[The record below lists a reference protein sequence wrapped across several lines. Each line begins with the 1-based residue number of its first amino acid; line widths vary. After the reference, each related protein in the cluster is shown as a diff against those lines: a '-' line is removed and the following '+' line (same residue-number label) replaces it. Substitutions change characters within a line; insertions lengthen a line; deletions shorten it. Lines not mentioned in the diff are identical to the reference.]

1 MSTLYHHP
9 MSAASRFIRLV
20 IGEYAFEVDMI
31 EERPWEKRKAFLTAN
46 PAGTL
51 PVFVDDNM
59 RALCGPF
66 VIAEFMDETH
76 GVLQRERRLLAEE
89 PFQRAEIRRL
99 TEWFLLKLEQDVTH
113 PLCRERVYKL
123 QMSTEYGGGA
133 PDSRVLRAARAN
145 IRQHMKY
152 VAWLAGSRGWLAGKR
167 MSYADLAAGGAISA
181 LDYLGE
187 INWDETPAAK
197 EWYQRLKSRPAFRAL
212 LADRV
217 RGVVP
222 VSHYADLDF

>member
-51 PVFVDDNM
+51 PVYVDDNM

-76 GVLQRERRLLAEE
+76 GVLQRERRLLAERDHLAQE
-89 PFQRAEIRRL
+89 SPQGRCLGVAFECASPAADSFSAGVADPNKYRRL
-99 TEWFLLKLEQDVTH
+99 
-113 PLCRERVYKL
+113 
-123 QMSTEYGGGA
+123 
-133 PDSRVLRAARAN
+133 
-145 IRQHMKY
+145 
-152 VAWLAGSRGWLAGKR
+152 
-167 MSYADLAAGGAISA
+167 
-181 LDYLGE
+181 
-187 INWDETPAAK
+187 
-197 EWYQRLKSRPAFRAL
+197 
-212 LADRV
+212 
-217 RGVVP
+217 
-222 VSHYADLDF
+222 